1 MGLRFGRGFCRSG
14 WVSAGGAREVAYT
27 GLPAGDY
34 RFHVTASNNAG
45 VANEIGDV
53 LSVVVVP
60 PWWQTAWFRG
70 IAIAGLGGL
79 VFGLYELR
87 VYQHKKARAT
97 QESFARRLIQS
108 QEQERKRVAGELHD
122 SLGQSLQIIKGR
134 AQLALRHE
142 SQAAEQK
149 KQFEE
154 ISDAAT
160 KAIGE
165 VRAISHALR
174 PAELDQLG
182 LTKAVEWMT
191 QQAGA
196 TSGTQFGAELEN
208 VDGLLPA
215 DIEISLYRIA
225 QEGINNVLQ
234 HSQASEAILQ
244 LQRTDGTVL
253 LSIFD
258 NGRGFLKSTQSDPA
272 RVRFGHGLAGI
283 EERVK
288 LFGGEFELQST
299 PGRGTR
305 LTVHC
310 VIPAPRNEP

>member
-1 MGLRFGRGFCRSG
+1 
-14 WVSAGGAREVAYT
+14 
-27 GLPAGDY
+27 
-34 RFHVTASNNAG
+34 
-45 VANEIGDV
+45 
-53 LSVVVVP
+53 
-60 PWWQTAWFRG
+60 
-70 IAIAGLGGL
+70 
-79 VFGLYELR
+79 ELR

-215 DIEISLYRIA
+215 DIEISLYQIA

-258 NGRGFLKSTQSDPA
+258 NGRGFLKSTQSDPV

-299 PGRGTR
+299 PG
-305 LTVHC
+305 
-310 VIPAPRNEP
+310 